1 MGVTKYPYGVGYD
14 DDNKIDENGLTIG
27 GTALTTTIAELNA
40 MSGGGLDAAELAIL
54 DGATCTTAE
63 LNRLDDS
70 AETETIDSGAAADE
84 TIFHTAIDNTTSG
97 AGAITLAAPPAT
109 MLGKVKTIEM
119 TVDNGDVTLALT
131 NVTGGSA
138 ATTCTFSA
146 VDQALVLVGGTNKW
160 HVIAESGVALT

>member
-1 MGVTKYPYGVGYD
+1 MGLTKFPNGVGVD
-14 DDNKIDENGLTIG
+14 DDNKIDSSGLTIG

-40 MSGGGLDAAELAIL
+40 MSGGGLDAAELEIL
-54 DGATCTTAE
+54 DGATVTTDE

-109 MLGKVKTIEM
+109 MLGKIKIIEM

-138 ATTCTFSA
+138 ATTATFDA
-146 VDQALVLVGGTNKW
+146 VDEALVLVGGTNKW

>member
-1 MGVTKYPYGVGYD
+1 MGVTKFPYGVGYD
-14 DDNKIDENGLTIG
+14 NDNKIDSSGLTIG
-27 GTALTTTIAELNA
+27 GTALTATIAELNA
-40 MSGGGLDAAELAIL
+40 MSGGGLSDTELQIL
-54 DGATCTTAE
+54 DGATVTTTE

-70 AETETIDSGAAADE
+70 AETETIDSGAAADA

-97 AGAITLAAPPAT
+97 AGAITLAAPGAA
-109 MLGKVKTIEM
+109 MLGKVKIIEM

-138 ATTCTFSA
+138 ATTCTWSA